1 MKHILLLGLLASAP
15 FAAQAHH
22 GPDLTIAQLQG
33 GTAVSIAISQPYFAP
48 ALSQAPTVSP
58 STVVATG
65 S

>member
-1 MKHILLLGLLASAP
+1 MKHILLLGLLATAP

-33 GTAVSIAISQPYFAP
+33 GTAVSIAISQPHFAP
-48 ALSQAPTVSP
+48 ALSQATTASQA
-58 STVVATG
+58 TVVAGG